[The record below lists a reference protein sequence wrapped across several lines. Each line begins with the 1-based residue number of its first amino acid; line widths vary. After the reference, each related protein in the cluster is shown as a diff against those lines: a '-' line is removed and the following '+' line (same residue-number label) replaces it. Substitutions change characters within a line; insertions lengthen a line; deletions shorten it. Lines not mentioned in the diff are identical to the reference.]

1 MTKFFY
7 RANEGDTVF
16 SLSKKFSIPPVKIIK
31 LNMLKKEIQAGDLLY
46 LQTENVS
53 TKKYTVQ
60 PFDTFE
66 SVSKK
71 LAVDK
76 QKIIS
81 LNGVE
86 YLFYGLIIEI

>member
-60 PFDTFE
+60 PFDTLE

>member
-31 LNMLKKEIQAGDLLY
+31 INMLKKEIQAGDLLY

-60 PFDTFE
+60 PFDTLE

>member
-31 LNMLKKEIQAGDLLY
+31 INMLKKEIQSGDLLY

-60 PFDTFE
+60 PFDTLE